1 VSNDKHDP
9 TDEARAKFVF
19 GEVYVR
25 GKNAAKA
32 FWMIFIVAAIA
43 ALGWTIPNIIEALR
57 R

>member
-1 VSNDKHDP
+1 MSNDKHDP